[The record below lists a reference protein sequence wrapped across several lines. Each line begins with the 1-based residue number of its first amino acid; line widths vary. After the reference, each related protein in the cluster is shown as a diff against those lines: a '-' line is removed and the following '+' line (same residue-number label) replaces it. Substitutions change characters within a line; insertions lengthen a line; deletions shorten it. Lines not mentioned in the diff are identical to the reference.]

1 MSSSTNSAVS
11 VISDLFLLTH
21 SPPPLPSPIW
31 ITFSCCF
38 HVYWFLLALGGHRE
52 SLHLSLLFFFL
63 LKTVDIWGWAVKLL
77 KDKFD
82 LFKKFFL
89 DYLLIFWPHGM

>member
-1 MSSSTNSAVS
+1 MRVY
-11 VISDLFLLTH
+11 IFH
-21 SPPPLPSPIW
+21 
-31 ITFSCCF
+31 CF
-38 HVYWFLLALGGHRE
+38 
-52 SLHLSLLFFFL
+52 FFFL